1 MTFNQL
7 LYFQTVSEYENYHKA
22 AEKLYLSQPSLSR
35 SISSLEKELGVML
48 FEKQGRGIV
57 LTKAGRLF
65 QEYTDRIL
73 SECEVAKT
81 KMNEIASGH
90 GYIDIG

>member
-57 LTKAGRLF
+57 PVSYTHLTLP
-65 QEYTDRIL
+65 T
-73 SECEVAKT
+73 
-81 KMNEIASGH
+81 IA
-90 GYIDIG
+90 

>member
-35 SISSLEKELGVML
+35 SISSLEKELGVTL
-48 FEKQGRGIV
+48 FEKQGR
-57 LTKAGRLF
+57 
-65 QEYTDRIL
+65 
-73 SECEVAKT
+73 
-81 KMNEIASGH
+81 
-90 GYIDIG
+90 